1 MSKEILATKSEEL
14 SLLLALASSMED
26 PNTLLMLE
34 DGFKELIEALE
45 NLSLN
50 KEIIVSGQ
58 DLLRRWS
65 GLPYKNL
72 LKEVE
77 SILEAAKKDGAI
89 IEEPIYASES
99 GIPELTGIDK
109 HFLTQLIEK
118 HAVGLEELENKI
130 IDTQRSCETYS
141 KEAQAVEYKNLE
153 AYVKQYLHNLKGEAS
168 VVGLKAIERVTHEI
182 EEAIKDNPIET
193 TLEGLRQ
200 FKTWCDSCFKS
211 HAVGN
216 DAPITPDSFLKSFR
230 LTLKPTVR
238 MDATEILNEIAKTA
252 PKNKKDPKQ
261 SIEISE
267 EYALTGDLEVLGEF
281 GSEAEEHLL
290 VTEQILIDVVGAP
303 DNESINA
310 IFRCVH
316 SIKGAS
322 AYFGLEEISKT
333 SHVTENLIDEARS
346 GKRVFDPGLTDLLLA
361 YVDLQKKLLKEAKL
375 ATQKGGQLKRL
386 DQTIAY
392 LKHLR
397 EYAAKSATSS
407 EADSVTPTSPQVE
420 HSIAASEIPVQ
431 ASVLSPLEPSG
442 APNKQ
447 NGRSLDIKSFV
458 KVETSRLDHLIDT
471 IGEMCTY
478 NQMLIK
484 ICRQF
489 LPNLAVVNKNMHQVE
504 KISRE
509 LRDIGMSMRL
519 DPIRGLFQK
528 MSRLVWDTA
537 KKLNKQINFK
547 MEGEDTELDRTLI
560 EKLADPLMHMVRN
573 ALDHGV
579 EKPEARE
586 AAGKNRAGTV
596 QLKAFHAGGAVHIQI
611 IDDGKGLDAQKL
623 LQKAIEKGIADPT
636 KTYSEEEIFD
646 FIFAPGFSTAAT
658 VTDISGRGVGMD
670 VVKRNIEAMRGRVL
684 IKSAVGHGTTFT
696 IELPLTLAIIDGIEI
711 KVGVE
716 SYIIPA
722 LSVVELMRPDKSM
735 LSSTLNHAETFHFR
749 GQYLPLFRL
758 GDLFNV
764 PPKHIDPLS
773 ALIIVIESGGEFV
786 ALMVDEVLS
795 TQSIV
800 IKKLGDLFHDT
811 TGITGCAI
819 LADGNIGLILDTR
832 SLVSLARKTYSRRF
846 YEPDTIDSQ
855 IVSNNSP
862 KQNLEPGQMIH

>member
-1 MSKEILATKSEEL
+1 MSTESLAIKCQEVELLL
-14 SLLLALASSMED
+14 SLARSMED
-26 PNTLLMLE
+26 PNTLAMLQE
-34 DGFKELIEALE
+34 ALKELLE
-45 NLSLN
+45 THKQTSYN
-50 KEIIVSGQ
+50 KELY
-58 DLLRRWS
+58 LLGEAVLVRWDT
-65 GLPYKNL
+65 LPYKSA

-77 SILEAAKKDGAI
+77 DLLATYKKEVPI
-89 IEEPIYASES
+89 TEEPVLVSEG
-99 GIPELTGIDK
+99 GIPDLQGIDSQ
-109 HFLTQLIEK
+109 FLTQLIEK
-118 HAVGLEELENKI
+118 HTATLEELENKI
-130 IDTQRSCETYS
+130 IDTQRLCENGNKEDKVTLYS
-141 KEAQAVEYKNLE
+141 NLDN
-153 AYVKQYLHNLKGEAS
+153 YIKQYLHNLKGEAS
-168 VVGLKAIERVTHEI
+168 VVGLHAIETVTHEI
-182 EEAIKDNPIET
+182 ESSIKELPIECAID
-193 TLEGLRQ
+193 GLRQ
-200 FKTWCDSCFKS
+200 FIVWCYSCLKS
-211 HAVGN
+211 HAVGK
-216 DAPITPDSFLKSFR
+216 DAPITADSFVKSFQ
-230 LTLKPTVR
+230 LTLKPNIR
-238 MDATEILNEIAKTA
+238 MDSVEILKEIARTSP
-252 PKNKKDPKQ
+252 PKNKDPKQ
-261 SIEISE
+261 SIEISDS
-267 EYALTGDLEVLGEF
+267 YSLTGDYEVLGEF
-281 GSEAEEHLL
+281 TSEAEEHLL
-290 VTEQILIDVVGAP
+290 ITEQILIDVVGAP
-303 DNESINA
+303 DTESINA

-346 GKRVFDPGLTDLLLA
+346 GKRVFDPGLTDLMLA
-361 YVDLQKKLLKEAKL
+361 YVDLQKKLLKEAKS
-375 ATQKGGQLKRL
+375 ATKSGGMLHKL
-386 DQTIAY
+386 EQTTAY
-392 LKHLR
+392 LKQLK
-397 EYAAKSATSS
+397 EYTNQGNSLESATNIPTAEIT
-407 EADSVTPTSPQVE
+407 EAAPIIPELAPQLAVT
-420 HSIAASEIPVQ
+420 AS
-431 ASVLSPLEPSG
+431 LDTNNT
-442 APNKQ
+442 PNKT
-447 NGRSLDIKSFV
+447 NGKGLDIKNFV

-573 ALDHGV
+573 ALDHGI
-579 EKPEARE
+579 EKPEDRVS
-586 AAGKNRAGTV
+586 AGKNRSGTV

-611 IDDGKGLDAQKL
+611 IDDGRGLDTSKL
-623 LQKAIEKGIADPT
+623 LKKAIEKGIADPG
-636 KTYSEEEIFD
+636 KTYTEEEIYD
-646 FIFAPGFSTAAT
+646 FIFAPGFSTAAV
-658 VTDISGRGVGMD
+658 VTDLSGRGVGMD
-670 VVKRNIEAMRGRVL
+670 VVKRNIEGMRGRVI
-684 IKSAVGHGTTFT
+684 IKSAVGQGTIFT

-735 LSSTLNHAETFHFR
+735 LSSTLNDGETFHFR

-764 PPKHIDPLS
+764 EPQHLDPLE

-832 SLVSLARKTYSRRF
+832 SLVSLARSTYRRRF
-846 YEPDTIDSQ
+846 FEASHSGSTESPQ
-855 IVSNNSP
+855 INHGESIP
-862 KQNLEPGQMIH
+862 QGQVIH